1 MSSPVQRFMILGSA
15 RTGSN
20 LLVSLLSAHPNI
32 KIYGELFNLDSLLG
46 DMLSEALDDPI
57 AYLRRRAYGEQ
68 PPGTTAVGFKMFYDH
83 LTADYFN
90 KFVRHEDI
98 APDLQR
104 QFDVFS
110 TFIHTNYDWSTLS
123 ERFRA
128 IWEFLRADQSLAI
141 VHLKR
146 RNLLDTL
153 ISLKRAYMTNQ
164 WWSLKTNTAPAA
176 PMRLYTDECLNYF
189 NTVERWAAEAER
201 AFETHPK
208 VDLLYE
214 DLSADQHGTLQ
225 RVFTLLDVPNHR
237 VRTRMRKQS
246 LAPAAELVENYSEL
260 KTHFQ
265 DTRWAHLF

>member
-1 MSSPVQRFMILGSA
+1 MILGSA

-32 KIYGELFNLDSLLG
+32 KIYGELFNLDSLTG
-46 DMLSEALDDPI
+46 DMLSEALEDPI
-57 AYLRRRAYGEQ
+57 AYMRRRAYGEQ
-68 PPGTTAVGFKMFYDH
+68 QPGTTAVGFKMFYDH

-90 KFVRHEDI
+90 KPVRHADI

-104 QFDVFS
+104 KFLNFS
-110 TFIHTNYDWSTLS
+110 TFIHANYDWNTLS

-128 IWEFLRADQSLAI
+128 MWEFLRADQSLAVI
-141 VHLKR
+141 HLKR

-153 ISLKRAYMTNQ
+153 ISLKRAYMTRQ
-164 WWSLKTNTAPAA
+164 WWCLTTNSAPA
-176 PMRLYTDECLNYF
+176 PLIRLDTDECVNYF
-189 NTVERWAAEAER
+189 DTVERCAAEADM

-214 DLSADQHGTLQ
+214 DLSADQLGTLQ
-225 RVFTLLDVPNHR
+225 RVFTLLDVPSHP
-237 VRTRMRKQS
+237 VCTRMRKQS
-246 LAPAAELVENYSEL
+246 LAPAAESVENYSEL
-260 KTHFQ
+260 KRHFQ